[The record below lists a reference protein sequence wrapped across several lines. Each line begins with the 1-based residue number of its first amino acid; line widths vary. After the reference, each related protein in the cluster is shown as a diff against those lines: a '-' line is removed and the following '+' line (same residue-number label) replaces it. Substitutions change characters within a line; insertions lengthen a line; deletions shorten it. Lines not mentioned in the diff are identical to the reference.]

1 MSLFNKDFLNTHPND
16 WGTENV
22 SIFLYSLIK
31 TQRPSNLLEIGA
43 GYSTFFI
50 AQAIKDILEE
60 IQTTESTLEI
70 NNKFWKTQ
78 YIPSLDVIENDFEKN
93 TSLID
98 IKNNLKK
105 LKLNKFVNIVNQD
118 FFKIKNNKFYDF
130 IWLDAGTGENL
141 PSFFQKSYNILTEG
155 GVLIIHSTLTNLW
168 GRLFL
173 TELKLAMHK
182 GIYPDFELITFLEPH
197 KIAQNSFTVIQKLKP
212 DYPINSIYS

>member
-1 MSLFNKDFLNTHPND
+1 MSLFNKDFLNIHPND

-60 IQTTESTLEI
+60 IQTTESTLKI
-70 NNKFWKTQ
+70 NNKFWETQ

-98 IKNNLKK
+98 IKNNLTK
-105 LKLNKFVNIVNQD
+105 LKLNKFVNIIKQD
-118 FFKIKNNKFYDF
+118 FFEIENNKLYDF
-130 IWLDAGTGENL
+130 IWLDAGNGENI
-141 PSFFQKSYNILTEG
+141 SNFFQKSFNILTEG
-155 GVLIIHSTLTNLW
+155 GILIIHSTLTNLW

-197 KIAQNSFTVIQKLKP
+197 KIAQNSFTVIKKLKP